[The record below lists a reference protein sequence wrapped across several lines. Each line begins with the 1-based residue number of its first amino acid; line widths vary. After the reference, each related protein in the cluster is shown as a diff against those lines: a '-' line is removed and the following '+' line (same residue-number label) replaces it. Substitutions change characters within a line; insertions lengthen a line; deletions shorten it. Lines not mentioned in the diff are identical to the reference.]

1 MERNAGLVGPMIQ
14 GVGGGIL
21 EGMAREDEY
30 EQQRRMQ
37 KARMHDLPSVWDPV
51 KEKGGTMHPSNVY

>member
-30 EQQRRMQ
+30 KQQDRMQ
-37 KARMHDLPSVWDPV
+37 RARMHDLPSVWDPV
-51 KEKGGTMHPSNVY
+51 KEKGGTLHPSSVY